1 MLTHDRTDMCMRS
14 RDRRYD
20 RTGDRAKQ
28 NTENSDTH
36 NEKDC

>member
-1 MLTHDRTDMCMRS
+1 MFTHNRTDMCMHP
-14 RDRRYD
+14 RDRMGD

-28 NTENSDTH
+28 NTENSHTY